1 MDQISQPVYTYART
15 KIKEDVYLLTE
26 IKGDAVNKD
35 TYTARFPG
43 HEIRG
48 EIYIARFH
56 TNKVEE
62 ESYTTRIRTCKT
74 IKYQFNVCRFH
85 VFFLHKEAD
94 RICNSLSSGSELHL
108 SCMKDSATWRRLIDY
123 TVVRGQDEL
132 QRKKR

>member
-48 EIYIARFH
+48 ETYIARFH

-85 VFFLHKEAD
+85 VFFSIN
-94 RICNSLSSGSELHL
+94 RPIG
-108 SCMKDSATWRRLIDY
+108 SATHYLADQNC
-123 TVVRGQDEL
+123 TSHA
-132 QRKKR
+132 